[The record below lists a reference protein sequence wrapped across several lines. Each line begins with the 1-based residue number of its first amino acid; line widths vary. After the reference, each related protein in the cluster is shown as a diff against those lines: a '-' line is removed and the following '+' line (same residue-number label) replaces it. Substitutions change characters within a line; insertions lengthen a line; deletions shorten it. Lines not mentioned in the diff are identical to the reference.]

1 MENTDLTLEK
11 SKTVTKHPSTKT
23 QLKGLT
29 LDELKNFFTKNGKP
43 RFRGEQL
50 FNWMYNH
57 LALDFDEMSNIPK
70 VLRNELRE
78 LSEITTL
85 KFVDAQTSEKN
96 GTKKYIF
103 ETEESN
109 KIESVIIPEEKRTT
123 LCISTQV
130 GCPLDCKFCAT
141 GLMGYKKNLNAGEI
155 FDQYVLAAK
164 DFGKDKITNIVYMGM
179 GEPLLNYNATLKTL
193 RIFAEELTNG
203 ISLKKITLSTA
214 GIAPKIRELA
224 DSNLKVKL
232 ALSLHSCFDEI
243 RDKIMPI
250 NIKFNLKQNIDAIR
264 YYARKTATRITFEY
278 VMLKDINDREEDI
291 NALTRLCSEI
301 PSKINIIP
309 FNSLQ
314 HMSPTGFSAE
324 LEPTPIDKIEEFAQ
338 KLRDKNITVMLRN
351 TQGDDIA
358 AACGQLA
365 IKYQ

>member
-11 SKTVTKHPSTKT
+11 SKTVTTQPSRKT

-70 VLRNELRE
+70 VLRAELRE
-78 LSEITTL
+78 LAEITTL
-85 KFVDAQTSEKN
+85 KFVDSETSEIN

-141 GLMGYKKNLNAGEI
+141 GLMGYKKNLTAGEI

-164 DFGKDKITNIVYMGM
+164 DYGKDKITNVVYMGM
-179 GEPLLNYNATLKTL
+179 GEPLLNYSATIKTLK
-193 RIFAEELTNG
+193 IFAEELTTG

-250 NIKFNLKQNIDAIR
+250 NIKYNLKQNIDAVR
-264 YYARKTATRITFEY
+264 YYARRTATRITFEY
-278 VMLKDINDREEDI
+278 VMLKDINDREEDL
-291 NALTRLCSEI
+291 NALARLCSEI
-301 PSKINIIP
+301 PSKINVIP

-314 HMSPTGFSAE
+314 HMNPAGLSAE
-324 LEPTPIDKIEEFAQ
+324 LEPTPQDRIEEFVQ